1 MIHLFFKENNII
13 NNYIAE
19 LRDVE
24 IQKDSL
30 RFRNNLRRIGLQMGY
45 EISKTLNYSSKEV
58 ETPLGIA
65 TMNLCNDQ
73 VVLGT
78 ILRAGLPLH
87 EGLLE
92 TFDNAENAIISAYRK
107 HDSELKF
114 KIEVE
119 YMSSPSLKDKVLIL
133 CDPMLATG
141 MSMVSCW
148 KILTEKRGMPASTH
162 IVSVIASEDGLTY
175 TKHHL
180 PQDVHY
186 WMGAV
191 DPELNAKSYI
201 IPGLGDAGDLA
212 YGIKL

>member
-1 MIHLFFKENNII
+1 MIHLFSKENNII

-24 IQKDSL
+24 VQKDSL
-30 RFRNNLRRIGLQMGY
+30 RFRNNLMRIGMLMGY
-45 EISKTLNYSSKEV
+45 EVSKHLKYESNDIQ
-58 ETPLGIA
+58 TPLGIA
-65 TMNLCNDQ
+65 TMNTCSDH

-87 EGLLE
+87 DGLLQ
-92 TFDNAENAIISAYRK
+92 TFDKAENAIISAYRK

-114 KIEVE
+114 HIEVE
-119 YMSSPSLKDKVLIL
+119 YMSSPSLEDKVLIL

-148 KILTEKRGMPASTH
+148 KILTERRGMPKETH
-162 IVSVIASEDGLTY
+162 IVSVIASEDGLNY
-175 TKHHL
+175 TRHHL
-180 PQDVHY
+180 PSDVKY
-186 WMGAV
+186 WIGAL

-201 IPGLGDAGDLA
+201 IPGIGDAGDLA

>member
-1 MIHLFFKENNII
+1 
-13 NNYIAE
+13 
-19 LRDVE
+19 
-24 IQKDSL
+24 
-30 RFRNNLRRIGLQMGY
+30 MGF
-45 EISKTLNYSSKEV
+45 EISKKLNYESQDV
-58 ETPLGIA
+58 QTPLGIA
-65 TMNLCNDQ
+65 TVDICTDK

-87 EGLLE
+87 DGLLQ

-114 KIEVE
+114 HIEVE
-119 YMSSPSLKDKVLIL
+119 YMSSPSLENKVLVL

-148 KILTEKRGMPASTH
+148 KILTERRGMPKDTH
-162 IVSVIASEDGLTY
+162 IVSVIASEDGLNY
-175 TKHHL
+175 TRHHL
-180 PQDVHY
+180 PAEINY
-186 WMGAV
+186 WIGEV

-212 YGIKL
+212 FGIKV

>member
-1 MIHLFFKENNII
+1 MIHLFSKENNII

-24 IQKDSL
+24 VQKDSL
-30 RFRNNLRRIGLQMGY
+30 RFRNNLLRIGMLMGY
-45 EISKTLNYSSKEV
+45 EVSKHLKYTSNDIQ
-58 ETPLGIA
+58 TPLGIS
-65 TMNLCNDQ
+65 TMNTCSDQ

-87 EGLLE
+87 DGLLQ
-92 TFDNAENAIISAYRK
+92 TFDKAENAIISAYRK
-107 HDSELKF
+107 HDTELKF
-114 KIEVE
+114 HIEVE
-119 YMSSPSLKDKVLIL
+119 YMSSPSLEDKVLIL

-148 KILTEKRGMPASTH
+148 KILTERRGMPKETH
-162 IVSVIASEDGLTY
+162 IVSVIASEDGLNY
-175 TKHHL
+175 TRHHL
-180 PQDVHY
+180 PSDVKY
-186 WMGAV
+186 WIGAL

-201 IPGLGDAGDLA
+201 IPGIGDAGDLA

>member
-1 MIHLFFKENNII
+1 MIHLFSKENNII

-24 IQKDSL
+24 VQKDSL
-30 RFRNNLRRIGLQMGY
+30 RFRNNLMRIGMLMGCEVSKHLKY
-45 EISKTLNYSSKEV
+45 ESNDIQ
-58 ETPLGIA
+58 TPLGIA
-65 TMNLCNDQ
+65 TMNTCSDH

-87 EGLLE
+87 DGLLQ
-92 TFDNAENAIISAYRK
+92 TFDKAENAIISAYRK

-114 KIEVE
+114 HIEVE
-119 YMSSPSLKDKVLIL
+119 YMSSPSLEDKVLIL

-148 KILTEKRGMPASTH
+148 KILTERRGMPKETH
-162 IVSVIASEDGLTY
+162 IVSVIASEDGLNY
-175 TKHHL
+175 TRHHL
-180 PQDVHY
+180 PSDVKY
-186 WMGAV
+186 WIGAL

-201 IPGLGDAGDLA
+201 IPGIGDAGDLA

>member
-1 MIHLFFKENNII
+1 MIHLFSKENNII

-24 IQKDSL
+24 VQKDSL
-30 RFRNNLRRIGLQMGY
+30 RFRNNLMRIGMLMGY
-45 EISKTLNYSSKEV
+45 EVSKHLKYESNDIQ
-58 ETPLGIA
+58 TPLGIA
-65 TMNLCNDQ
+65 TMNTCSDH

-87 EGLLE
+87 DGLLQ
-92 TFDNAENAIISAYRK
+92 TFDKAENAIISAYRK

-114 KIEVE
+114 HIEVE
-119 YMSSPSLKDKVLIL
+119 YMSSPSLEDKVLIL

-148 KILTEKRGMPASTH
+148 KILTERRGMPKETH
-162 IVSVIASEDGLTY
+162 IISVIASEDGLNY
-175 TKHHL
+175 TRHHL
-180 PQDVHY
+180 PSDVKY
-186 WMGAV
+186 WIGAL

-201 IPGLGDAGDLA
+201 IPGIGDAGDLA